1 MEAIQLEEEIN
12 NTNENE
18 TIIPINDETELFIH
32 TDEEDE
38 EDDDE
43 NGTGYVMQ
51 PPIKESR
58 HGNRV
63 AYITAGLIVAFMLFI
78 IFVFLTSTKGGG
90 TIFTPGQRIT
100 MNEIY
105 SGMLQPQKNPIFWFD
120 HGDDGTLIQMGTTG
134 DIELYNVVSRE
145 SKIIA
150 SLNDLKNG
158 NGSKLNLGFS
168 ASSDLSY
175 LLIPTSYKT
184 IFRHSVLKD
193 YVIFD
198 CKQKTYINLND
209 ELKDIS
215 NIEFSPSGD
224 KLAFVKDNNLYFMNL
239 KNKQTTQITHDG
251 SENIFNGIS
260 DWVYEEEVLMT
271 SQAFYWSPDSKYIGF
286 IKFDDTKVPEY
297 EIPIY
302 LDNNFEG
309 LPYTD
314 KKVIKYPKPGYPNPD
329 VYVYIYDTTN
339 KDTKSNLKKV
349 VYEKDYEFKQDNL
362 TILQVLWATETS
374 ENLMIRT
381 ANRVQDTARLFS
393 VNIPNEIKNEKAE
406 HKKEGTLEATFL
418 KEDDFDDDGWL
429 TRTESIYFVPPKS
442 YVEIMED
449 KNGYQHINFYKDI
462 YDESSQFITSGEWEV
477 NSIAGIDKNNEIIYY
492 IGTEEGSM
500 QRHLYKVNYNGQR
513 NIKMTPIVS
522 EMEEQKE
529 IIDSFGNNLSEVGV
543 YSATFS
549 PGYNYYLLNY
559 EGPNVPWQK
568 ILSTSETYDNFHIDV
583 SNNERLNQVLSAYE
597 TPIFRRF
604 EIPINDYTVNALA
617 IYPPNFDE
625 SSNIKYPVLFHP
637 YGGPNSQMADYSYQ
651 MDFNAVLA
659 SDPNHP
665 LIVVVVDGRGTA
677 WKGRKFRVGVSKQL
691 GKLEAEDQIEAAKYF
706 KNLPYVDKE
715 KIAIWGWSYGGF
727 LTSKVLEADSG
738 VFKVGMA
745 VAPVTDWRL
754 YDTLYTERYMKTLEE
769 NKEGYANSA
778 IHNVKGFKNTDFLL
792 VHGTEDDNVHF
803 QNSAILVSKLTLNS
817 VKYTVQY
824 YTDNEHSMGFGNAY
838 SQLMELLT
846 QFLYEHLYK
855 N

>member
-1 MEAIQLEEEIN
+1 
-12 NTNENE
+12 
-18 TIIPINDETELFIH
+18 
-32 TDEEDE
+32 
-38 EDDDE
+38 
-43 NGTGYVMQ
+43 
-51 PPIKESR
+51 
-58 HGNRV
+58 
-63 AYITAGLIVAFMLFI
+63 
-78 IFVFLTSTKGGG
+78 
-90 TIFTPGQRIT
+90 
-100 MNEIY
+100 
-105 SGMLQPQKNPIFWFD
+105 
-120 HGDDGTLIQMGTTG
+120 
-134 DIELYNVVSRE
+134 
-145 SKIIA
+145 
-150 SLNDLKNG
+150 
-158 NGSKLNLGFS
+158 
-168 ASSDLSY
+168 
-175 LLIPTSYKT
+175 
-184 IFRHSVLKD
+184 
-193 YVIFD
+193 
-198 CKQKTYINLND
+198 
-209 ELKDIS
+209 
-215 NIEFSPSGD
+215 
-224 KLAFVKDNNLYFMNL
+224 
-239 KNKQTTQITHDG
+239 
-251 SENIFNGIS
+251 
-260 DWVYEEEVLMT
+260 MT

-691 GKLEAEDQIEAAKYF
+691 GKLEAEDQIEAA
-706 KNLPYVDKE
+706 
-715 KIAIWGWSYGGF
+715 
-727 LTSKVLEADSG
+727 
-738 VFKVGMA
+738 
-745 VAPVTDWRL
+745 
-754 YDTLYTERYMKTLEE
+754 
-769 NKEGYANSA
+769 
-778 IHNVKGFKNTDFLL
+778 
-792 VHGTEDDNVHF
+792 
-803 QNSAILVSKLTLNS
+803 
-817 VKYTVQY
+817 
-824 YTDNEHSMGFGNAY
+824 
-838 SQLMELLT
+838 
-846 QFLYEHLYK
+846 
-855 N
+855 